1 MQAGIIACWD
11 HLIFLCKGAGA
22 PMKRTTLVSLMAA
35 GLAVL
40 PVTASL
46 AAVNPAAP
54 NPYPT
59 RESKLL
65 VDFDSAI
72 TVTSDPAAAGTN
84 LASINTDPQFT
95 ALGTKSLKLDLDGVN
110 GYYGANVFVIQLPAP
125 VDIKGYRVLGMDVFL
140 PDDSI
145 ESSWYQLDLNATT
158 TNPGDD
164 TMTTTTSYSAR
175 LINTHLGWNHVIWN
189 LANGTDTKIT
199 QLNFGGNSGA
209 PYHGPIYVDNIRV
222 YKGDFVGLQPDEKL
236 IFGFDNPTDAS
247 LFTSGDDAPIAGNT
261 DTQFISQGN
270 GSLKIDMT
278 GLAGAYSSSF
288 AGADAL
294 GITFDAS
301 KATALHLDLFAP
313 TASAPNSWHILGFRV
328 TGDGGSV
335 AMDTGGY
342 VDGQWNTLEIPLTP
356 DQAAMLTNVT
366 GVSLIRNS
374 GDTWNGPIY
383 IDNLRVVIPPAPT
396 AGE

>member
-1 MQAGIIACWD
+1 MR
-11 HLIFLCKGAGA
+11 K
-22 PMKRTTLVSLMAA
+22 TTLVSSMAA
-35 GLAVL
+35 GLAL
-40 PVTASL
+40 LLASGAFA

-59 RESKLL
+59 RDGKLL
-65 VDFDSAI
+65 VDFAGPV
-72 TVTSDPAAAGTN
+72 TVMSDPAGTGKN

-95 ALGTKSLKLDLDGVN
+95 ALGTKSLKLDLDGVS
-110 GYYGANVFVIQLPAP
+110 GYYGANLFVTQIPTP
-125 VDIKGYRVLGMDVFL
+125 VDITGYRVLGMDVFL
-140 PDDSI
+140 PDASI

-175 LINTHLGWNHVIWN
+175 LINTHTGWNHVIWN
-189 LANGTDTKIT
+189 LKNGTDTKIT
-199 QLNFGGNSGA
+199 QLAFGGNSGA

-247 LFTSGDDAPIAGNT
+247 LFTSGDGAPITGNT
-261 DTQFISQGN
+261 DKQFISQGD
-270 GSLKIDMT
+270 GSLKIDLT
-278 GLAGAYSSSF
+278 GLQGTYSSSF

-313 TASAPNSWHILGFRV
+313 TASAPNSWHLLGFRV

-374 GDTWNGPIY
+374 GDIWNGPIY
-383 IDNLRVVIPPAPT
+383 IDNLRAVIPTP
-396 AGE
+396 